1 MPKKKRKVM
10 TEEVRQF
17 LNKQTC
23 GTDTQ
28 GAGDT
33 STTFERNHLIY
44 LNTFWGAVY

>member
-33 STTFERNHLIY
+33 STTFERKLHN
-44 LNTFWGAVY
+44 NTRGMTL

>member
-1 MPKKKRKVM
+1 MPKKKQKVM

-28 GAGDT
+28 GAGEKH
-33 STTFERNHLIY
+33 TFKDLWWTLAIF
-44 LNTFWGAVY
+44 LVLK